1 MRNQEIAK
9 GLRLIAEGF
18 TTLAVAYE
26 NAPVVTEVDM
36 GSPEGDKT
44 AKSVINTATNE
55 VVKQEVVEPVKE
67 VTPEAKPVVESE
79 HVKEEIKV
87 EAEPIT
93 EASLNALSYNDLKAK
108 AKKLGVKAVGSKKAI
123 IENILALN
131 TPEDVK
137 EEAPTEAEMDKAI
150 EEAEVPTE
158 DRGEEIEIAEEVED
172 EDEEALPEEATT
184 LYDQVVADLEGYSDE
199 ELADILSE
207 VGVSP
212 KGRRQALLA
221 KIVQAIE
228 DGKLEW
234 EEDSEETTENA
245 PQEATEPSKDVE
257 PEDDQEVDED
267 DFVGTEARKQACY
280 EECDRIEEDIEKG
293 NISMKEIIK
302 FLKEYHNG
310 KYVSQG
316 EDADI
321 EEYMAIQCD
330 LIDDE
335 GVKHDLADPYYVG
348 DDVLCCG
355 QHLKQLNDDY
365 YCEICGT
372 EYEV

>member
-26 NAPVVTEVDM
+26 NAPVVVGVDM
-36 GSPEGDKT
+36 ASEEGKT
-44 AKSVINTATNE
+44 VKSTINTTTNE
-55 VVKQEVVEPVKE
+55 VVKQEVAEPVKE
-67 VTPEAKPVVESE
+67 AEEVKEITPVE
-79 HVKEEIKV
+79 VKEE
-87 EAEPIT
+87 AEVTTSFPT
-93 EASLNALSYNDLKAK
+93 EEELNALPYNDLKIK
-108 AKKLGVKAVGSKKAI
+108 AKELGVKAVGSKKVI

-131 TPEDVK
+131 NSEEVK
-137 EEAPTEAEMDKAI
+137 EEAPTEVEMDKAI
-150 EEAEVPTE
+150 EETEVPTE
-158 DRGEEIEIAEEVED
+158 DRGEEIEINEELED
-172 EDEEALPEEATT
+172 EDGEALPEEEEETT
-184 LYDQVVADLEGYSDE
+184 LYDQVALDLEGYSDE

-207 VGVSP
+207 IGVSP

-234 EEDSEETTENA
+234 EEDSEENTEDA
-245 PQEATEPSKDVE
+245 PQEATEPSKDV
-257 PEDDQEVDED
+257 PLQDDQEVGED

-280 EECDRIEEDIEKG
+280 EECDKIEEDIEKG

-316 EDADI
+316 EDADV

-335 GVKHDLADPYYVG
+335 GVKHELSDPYYVG

-355 QHLKQLNDDY
+355 KHLKQLNDDF

>member
-26 NAPVVTEVDM
+26 NAPVVTGVDM
-36 GSPEGDKT
+36 SSEGDKT
-44 AKSVINTATNE
+44 VKSAINTETNE
-55 VVKQEVVEPVKE
+55 VIKQEVAEPVKE
-67 VTPEAKPVVESE
+67 VQEVKEVAPVEENKEEAKVTNFPT
-79 HVKEEIKV
+79 EE
-87 EAEPIT
+87 E
-93 EASLNALSYNDLKAK
+93 LNALSYNDLKAK
-108 AKKLGVKAVGSKKAI
+108 AKELGVKAVGSKKVI

-137 EEAPTEAEMDKAI
+137 EEAPTEVEMDKAI

-158 DRGEEIEIAEEVED
+158 DRGEEIEIDEEVED
-172 EDEEALPEEATT
+172 EDEDEDALPEGEPT

-234 EEDSEETTENA
+234 EDESEETTEDA

-257 PEDDQEVDED
+257 PQDDQEVDED

-280 EECDRIEEDIEKG
+280 EECDKIEEDIERG

-316 EDADI
+316 EDADV

-335 GVKHDLADPYYVG
+335 GNKHDLADPYYIG
-348 DDVLCCG
+348 EDIFCCG

>member
-9 GLRLIAEGF
+9 GLKLIAEGF
-18 TTLAVAYE
+18 TTLAVAFE
-26 NAPVVTEVDM
+26 NAPVVTGIDMSSEVD
-36 GSPEGDKT
+36 KT
-44 AKSVINTATNE
+44 SKSVVDTKTNE

-67 VTPEAKPVVESE
+67 VKKEETTPVE
-79 HVKEEIKV
+79 VKEPQPV
-87 EAEPIT
+87 PVGTFPT
-93 EASLNALSYNDLKAK
+93 EEELNALSYNDLKAK
-108 AKKLGVKAVGSKKAI
+108 AKELGVKAVGSKKVI
-123 IENILALN
+123 IENILASVGN
-131 TPEDVK
+131 VDVT
-137 EEAPTEAEMDKAI
+137 EEAPTEEEMDKAVA
-150 EEAEVPTE
+150 EAEVPTE
-158 DRGEEIEIAEEVED
+158 DRGEEIEIDEEVED
-172 EDEEALPEEATT
+172 EDEDALPEGEPT

-234 EEDSEETTENA
+234 EDESEETTEDA

-257 PEDDQEVDED
+257 PQDDQEVDED

-335 GVKHDLADPYYVG
+335 GNKHDLADPYYVG
-348 DDVLCCG
+348 DDVFCCG

-372 EYEV
+372 TYEV

>member
-26 NAPVVTEVDM
+26 NAPVVVGVDM
-36 GSPEGDKT
+36 TSGEDKIV
-44 AKSVINTATNE
+44 KSTINTITDE

-67 VTPEAKPVVESE
+67 AEEVKEITPVE
-79 HVKEEIKV
+79 VKEE
-87 EAEPIT
+87 AEVTTSFPT
-93 EASLNALSYNDLKAK
+93 EEELNALSYNDLKAK
-108 AKKLGVKAVGSKKAI
+108 AKEMGVKAVGSKKVI

-131 TPEDVK
+131 NVEEVK
-137 EEAPTEAEMDKAI
+137 EEEEEPTEAEMDKAI
-150 EEAEVPTE
+150 EEAEIPTE
-158 DRGEEIEIAEEVED
+158 DRGEEIEIDEEVED
-172 EDEEALPEEATT
+172 EDEDALPEGEPT

-234 EEDSEETTENA
+234 EDESEQTTEDA

-257 PEDDQEVDED
+257 PQDDQEVDED

-280 EECDRIEEDIEKG
+280 EECDKIEEDIERG

-316 EDADI
+316 EDADV

-335 GVKHDLADPYYVG
+335 GNKHDLADPYYIG
-348 DDVLCCG
+348 EDIFCCG

>member
-26 NAPVVTEVDM
+26 NAPVVVGVDM
-36 GSPEGDKT
+36 TSGEDT
-44 AKSVINTATNE
+44 TVKSTINTTTGE
-55 VVKQEVVEPVKE
+55 VIKQEVVEPVKE
-67 VTPEAKPVVESE
+67 AEEVKEITPVE
-79 HVKEEIKV
+79 VKEE
-87 EAEPIT
+87 AEVTTSFPT
-93 EASLNALSYNDLKAK
+93 EEELNALSYNDLKAK
-108 AKKLGVKAVGSKKAI
+108 AKEMGVKAVGSKKVI

-131 TPEDVK
+131 NTQEVK

-150 EEAEVPTE
+150 EEVEIPTE
-158 DRGEEIEIAEEVED
+158 DRGEEVDMEADDQD
-172 EDEEALPEEATT
+172 EDALPEGEPT

-234 EEDSEETTENA
+234 EDESEQTTEDA

-257 PEDDQEVDED
+257 PQDDQEVDED

-280 EECDRIEEDIEKG
+280 EECDKIEEDIERG

-316 EDADI
+316 EDADV

-335 GVKHDLADPYYVG
+335 GNKHDLADPYYVG
-348 DDVLCCG
+348 DDIYCCG
-355 QHLKQLNDDY
+355 AILKDLNEDL
-365 YCEICGT
+365 YCEHCGT
-372 EYEV
+372 TYEHN

>member
-26 NAPVVTEVDM
+26 NAPVVVGVDITS
-36 GSPEGDKT
+36 GEDKT
-44 AKSVINTATNE
+44 VKSTINTTTNE
-55 VVKQEVVEPVKE
+55 VFKQEVVEPVKE
-67 VTPEAKPVVESE
+67 AEEVKEITPVE
-79 HVKEEIKV
+79 VKEE
-87 EAEPIT
+87 AEVTNSFPT
-93 EASLNALSYNDLKAK
+93 EEELNALSYNDLKAK
-108 AKKLGVKAVGSKKAI
+108 AKEMGVKAVGSKKVI

-131 TPEDVK
+131 NIEEVK

-150 EEAEVPTE
+150 EEAEIPTE
-158 DRGEEIEIAEEVED
+158 YRGEEVDMEADDQD
-172 EDEEALPEEATT
+172 EDALPEGEPT

-234 EEDSEETTENA
+234 EDESEQTTEDA

-257 PEDDQEVDED
+257 PQDDQEVDED

-280 EECDRIEEDIEKG
+280 EECDKIEEDIERG

-316 EDADI
+316 EDADV

-335 GVKHDLADPYYVG
+335 GTKHDLADPYYVG
-348 DDVLCCG
+348 DDIYCCG
-355 QHLKQLNDDY
+355 AILKDLNEDL
-365 YCEICGT
+365 YCEHCGT
-372 EYEV
+372 TYEHN

>member
-9 GLRLIAEGF
+9 GLKLIAEGF
-18 TTLAVAYE
+18 TTLAVAFE
-26 NAPVVTEVDM
+26 NAPVITGIDM
-36 GSPEGDKT
+36 SSEGDKT
-44 AKSVINTATNE
+44 SKSVVDTKTNE

-67 VTPEAKPVVESE
+67 VKKEETTPVE
-79 HVKEEIKV
+79 VKEPQPV
-87 EAEPIT
+87 PVGTFPT
-93 EASLNALSYNDLKAK
+93 EEELNALSYNDLKAK
-108 AKKLGVKAVGSKKAI
+108 AKELGVKAVGSKKVI
-123 IENILALN
+123 IENILASVGN
-131 TPEDVK
+131 VDVT
-137 EEAPTEAEMDKAI
+137 EAPTEEEMDKAVA
-150 EEAEVPTE
+150 EAEVPTE
-158 DRGEEIEIAEEVED
+158 DRGEEVTVD
-172 EDEEALPEEATT
+172 EDEEALPEETNN

-199 ELADILSE
+199 ELADILSDI
-207 VGVSP
+207 GVSP

-234 EEDSEETTENA
+234 EDEEESDGA
-245 PQEATEPSKDVE
+245 IQEQALIERTSNKDAE
-257 PEDDQEVDED
+257 PEEDEED
-267 DFVGTEARKQACY
+267 DFQGTEARKQACY
-280 EECDRIEEDIEKG
+280 EECDKIEEDIEKG

-335 GVKHDLADPYYVG
+335 GTKHEMSDPYYVG
-348 DDVLCCG
+348 DDILCCG
-355 QHLKQLNDDY
+355 AVLKELNDDL
-365 YCEICGT
+365 YCEHCGVT
-372 EYEV
+372 YEKQ

>member
-26 NAPVVTEVDM
+26 NAPVVLGVDM
-36 GSPEGDKT
+36 TSGEDKT
-44 AKSVINTATNE
+44 VKSTINTTTNE
-55 VVKQEVVEPVKE
+55 VFKQEVVEPVKE
-67 VTPEAKPVVESE
+67 AEEVKEITPVE
-79 HVKEEIKV
+79 VKEE
-87 EAEPIT
+87 AEVTTSFPT
-93 EASLNALSYNDLKAK
+93 EEELNALSYNDLKAK
-108 AKKLGVKAVGSKKAI
+108 AKEMGVKAVGSKKAI

-131 TPEDVK
+131 NVEEVK
-137 EEAPTEAEMDKAI
+137 EEPTEAEI
-150 EEAEVPTE
+150 PTE
-158 DRGEEIEIAEEVED
+158 DRGEEVDMEADDQD
-172 EDEEALPEEATT
+172 EDALPEGEPT

-234 EEDSEETTENA
+234 EDESEQTTEDA

-257 PEDDQEVDED
+257 PQDDQEVDED

-280 EECDRIEEDIEKG
+280 EECDKIEEDIERG

-316 EDADI
+316 EDADV

-335 GVKHDLADPYYVG
+335 GNKHDLADPYYVG
-348 DDVLCCG
+348 DDIYCCG
-355 QHLKQLNDDY
+355 AILKDLNEDL
-365 YCEICGT
+365 YCEHCGT
-372 EYEV
+372 TYEHN

>member
-18 TTLAVAYE
+18 TTLAIAYE
-26 NAPVVTEVDM
+26 DRETTVPVPVQEIVKEEVIK
-36 GSPEGDKT
+36 E
-44 AKSVINTATNE
+44 E
-55 VVKQEVVEPVKE
+55 VVPTQEVAPVVEPVQE
-67 VTPEAKPVVESE
+67 VLPL
-79 HVKEEIKV
+79 EEEKV
-87 EAEPIT
+87 EETTSTFPT
-93 EASLNALSYNDLKAK
+93 EEELNALSYNDLKVK
-108 AKKLGVKAVGSKKAI
+108 AKELGVKAVGSKKAI

-131 TPEDVK
+131 SSEVV
-137 EEAPTEAEMDKAI
+137 EEKPSEEEIDQVI
-150 EEAEVPTE
+150 EETE
-158 DRGEEIEIAEEVED
+158 MPVEYRGEEVEIDEVEED
-172 EDEEALPEEATT
+172 EDEEALPTEANN
-184 LYDQVVADLEGYSDE
+184 LYDQVVVDLEGYSDE

-234 EEDSEETTENA
+234 EDSEETEEVVEDTL
-245 PQEATEPSKDVE
+245 EPTVDVVE
-257 PEDDQEVDED
+257 EDDQEVVEED
-267 DFVGTEARKQACY
+267 FQGTEARKQACY

-310 KYVSQG
+310 RYVSQG
-316 EDADI
+316 EDADV

-335 GVKHDLADPYYVG
+335 GTKHDLADPYYIG
-348 DDVLCCG
+348 DDIFCCG
-355 QHLKQLNDDY
+355 QHLKSLNDDY

>member
-26 NAPVVTEVDM
+26 NAPVVVGVDM
-36 GSPEGDKT
+36 TSGEDKIV
-44 AKSVINTATNE
+44 KSTINTTTDE

-67 VTPEAKPVVESE
+67 AEEVKEITPVE
-79 HVKEEIKV
+79 VKEE
-87 EAEPIT
+87 AEVTNSFPT
-93 EASLNALSYNDLKAK
+93 EEELNALSYNDLKAK
-108 AKKLGVKAVGSKKAI
+108 AKEMGVKAVGSKKVI

-131 TPEDVK
+131 NTEEVK

-150 EEAEVPTE
+150 EEAEIPTE
-158 DRGEEIEIAEEVED
+158 DRGEEIDMEDDDQD
-172 EDEEALPEEATT
+172 EDALPEGETT
-184 LYDQVVADLEGYSDE
+184 LYDQVVLDLEGYSDE

-234 EEDSEETTENA
+234 EEESEESE
-245 PQEATEPSKDVE
+245 EATEPSKDVE
-257 PEDDQEVDED
+257 PQDDQEVDED
-267 DFVGTEARKQACY
+267 GFVGTEARKQASY
-280 EECDRIEEDIEKG
+280 EECDKIEEDIERG

-316 EDADI
+316 EDADV

-335 GVKHDLADPYYVG
+335 GTKHDLADPYYVG
-348 DDVLCCG
+348 DDIYCCG
-355 QHLKQLNDDY
+355 AILKELNGDL
-365 YCEICGT
+365 YCEHCGT
-372 EYEV
+372 TYEHN